1 MKKYYNIR
9 KDKFEFCVIRETLIA
24 HFYPMGGG
32 MNTIYIWTA
41 VIASACSFAVTF
53 ISIFIFLGRKLEQL
67 ENLKESNKELQKE
80 HKLLNDTVIELK
92 TSFKLCVEVKNPYA
106 EQHSPMRLTDE
117 GIRVRDLIKAPDLL
131 KKYEEKLYA
140 CVDKTKMNNAYDIQV
155 EAFKVVS
162 EKLYSFFD
170 EKETIFIKNIAYR
183 LGKNIDAFLII
194 FQVLFR
200 DALLAKYNM
209 LVDDIDKH
217 KPNVG

>member
-1 MKKYYNIR
+1 MNI
-9 KDKFEFCVIRETLIA
+9 L
-24 HFYPMGGG
+24 
-32 MNTIYIWTA
+32 YIWTG
-41 VIASACSFAVTF
+41 VIASVCSFAVTF
-53 ISIFIFLGRKLEQL
+53 ISISIFLGRKLEQL
-67 ENLKESNKELQKE
+67 EILKESNKELQKE

-117 GIRVRDLIKAPDLL
+117 GMRVRDLIKAPNLL

-155 EAFKVVS
+155 EAFKVIS

-170 EKETIFIKNIAYR
+170 EKETIFIKNIAYS

-200 DALLAKYNM
+200 DSLLKKYNM
-209 LVDDIDKH
+209 LVADIDKH
-217 KPNVG
+217 KPNIG

>member
-1 MKKYYNIR
+1 MRYKENPYSAFLSY
-9 KDKFEFCVIRETLIA
+9 
-24 HFYPMGGG
+24 GGI
-32 MNTIYIWTA
+32 MNTIYILTA
-41 VIASACSFAVTF
+41 VIASVCSFVVTF

-67 ENLKESNKELQKE
+67 EILKESNKELQKE

-117 GIRVRDLIKAPDLL
+117 GMRVRDLIKAPNLL

-155 EAFKVVS
+155 EAFKVIS

-170 EKETIFIKNIAYR
+170 EKETIFIKNIAYS

-200 DALLAKYNM
+200 DSLLKKYNM
-209 LVDDIDKH
+209 LVADIDKH
-217 KPNVG
+217 NPNIG

>member
-1 MKKYYNIR
+1 
-9 KDKFEFCVIRETLIA
+9 
-24 HFYPMGGG
+24 
-32 MNTIYIWTA
+32 MNTLYIWTG
-41 VIASACSFAVTF
+41 VIASVCSFAVTF
-53 ISIFIFLGRKLEQL
+53 TSIFIFLGRKLEQL
-67 ENLKESNKELQKE
+67 EILKESNKELQKE

-117 GIRVRDLIKAPDLL
+117 GMRVRDLIKAPNLL

-155 EAFKVVS
+155 EAFKVIS

-170 EKETIFIKNIAYR
+170 EKETIFIKNIAYS

-200 DALLAKYNM
+200 DSLLKKYNM
-209 LVDDIDKH
+209 LVADIDKH
-217 KPNVG
+217 KPNIG